1 MPILIFKK
9 NVSNQDLFFQ
19 CLVEAIYILD
29 TLCSSDKSLV
39 PKLIEIIRRMYAR
52 VTSDISKWKRVLI
65 PLVQF
70 FLNHGEYTVEHWLLL
85 QLYYFA
91 SLFGLELNVFLL
103 VLKENHQPW
112 PRSTAPCKMHQS
124 LDFSLLT

>member
-1 MPILIFKK
+1 MPILIFQK
-9 NVSNQDLFFQ
+9 NVFNEDLFFQ

-29 TLCSSDKSLV
+29 TLCSTDKSLV

-52 VTSDISKWKRVLI
+52 VTSDSKWKRVLI

-85 QLYYFA
+85 QLLLFCQFIWFGA
-91 SLFGLELNVFLL
+91 KRFLACSQRKSLTLAKVN
-103 VLKENHQPW
+103 
-112 PRSTAPCKMHQS
+112 SS
-124 LDFSLLT
+124 L

>member
-1 MPILIFKK
+1 
-9 NVSNQDLFFQ
+9 
-19 CLVEAIYILD
+19 
-29 TLCSSDKSLV
+29 
-39 PKLIEIIRRMYAR
+39 MYAR

-70 FLNHGEYTVEHWLLL
+70 FLNHGEYIVEHWLLL

-91 SLFGLELNVFLL
+91 SLFGLELNIFLL

-112 PRSTAPCKMHQS
+112 PRATATCKMHQS

>member
-1 MPILIFKK
+1 MLPSFVINADFNFLK
-9 NVSNQDLFFQ
+9 NVFNQDLFFQ

-29 TLCSSDKSLV
+29 TLCSTDKSLV

-52 VTSDISKWKRVLI
+52 VTSDSKWKRVLI

-85 QLYYFA
+85 QLLL
-91 SLFGLELNVFLL
+91 SCLL
-103 VLKENHQPW
+103 VPKENHQPW
-112 PRSTAPCKMHQS
+112 PRSTAPCKKHQS

>member
-1 MPILIFKK
+1 MLPSIVINADFNFLK
-9 NVSNQDLFFQ
+9 NVFNQDLFFQ

-29 TLCSSDKSLV
+29 TLCSTDKSLV

-52 VTSDISKWKRVLI
+52 VTSDSKWKRVLI

-85 QLYYFA
+85 QLLLFCQVIWFGA
-91 SLFGLELNVFLL
+91 KRFLACSQRKLSTLAKVNSSL
-103 VLKENHQPW
+103 
-112 PRSTAPCKMHQS
+112 
-124 LDFSLLT
+124 